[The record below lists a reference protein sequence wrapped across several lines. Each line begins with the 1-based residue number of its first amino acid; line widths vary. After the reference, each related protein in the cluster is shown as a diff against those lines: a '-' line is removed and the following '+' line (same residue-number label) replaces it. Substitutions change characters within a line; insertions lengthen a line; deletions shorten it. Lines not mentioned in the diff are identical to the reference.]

1 MGSEHGDFDL
11 KDGGVLKQLSAQR
24 PISCIFQTY
33 RISRLGFILPLFLV
47 LLCAH
52 SRTCLGACPD
62 HAVGRPAC
70 RAWSTSRVLNVRRQ
84 AAPPLPL
91 PPSRRGL
98 HHLRFHVL
106 RNHHEVQ
113 RPYARCSSE
122 IQTRELCR
130 AIQAFFSPTEEL
142 CALLDQ
148 PLEAADPWEAIR
160 ECIS

>member
-1 MGSEHGDFDL
+1 MGRGWVFVVLAGRPKDAPFDCNHRLAHRAMGSEHRDFDL

-91 PPSRRGL
+91 PPFPSWTPSPPL
-98 HHLRFHVL
+98 P
-106 RNHHEVQ
+106 
-113 RPYARCSSE
+113 RPPK
-122 IQTRELCR
+122 
-130 AIQAFFSPTEEL
+130 SP
-142 CALLDQ
+142 
-148 PLEAADPWEAIR
+148 
-160 ECIS
+160 